1 MLIRSSYYA
10 RRQSPIK
17 YLHMLYW
24 RLQSAEYLTKANT
37 HFVSIYGFGSNENYE
52 SHNTCKYAF
61 NSHRG
66 SHCCVYFPF
75 QSEFEKIPKV
85 AAKLGRQKKSL
96 SNIRYIS
103 LILMDFNLNVFT
115 TLYLNCSI
123 RFFLSFVRAM
133 LIFHSFIQF
142 IPPYYR
148 YRCQTETFQLL
159 EIVYKFQ

>member
-1 MLIRSSYYA
+1 
-10 RRQSPIK
+10 
-17 YLHMLYW
+17 MLYW

-61 NSHRG
+61 NSQRG

-85 AAKLGRQKKSL
+85 AAKLGRQKKIL

-123 RFFLSFVRAM
+123 RFFYPSFELCSYFILLYNSYHHTTDTDVKQKHFSCLKLFTSFNDSSRVS
-133 LIFHSFIQF
+133 LLHQHSF
-142 IPPYYR
+142 
-148 YRCQTETFQLL
+148 L
-159 EIVYKFQ
+159 